1 MNKKTI
7 TREGGIFTRLIKQ
20 LNTPY
25 KIRRIC
31 QAQKMK
37 EMRWMELS
45 DTSISVAVMTSFMS
59 EKKTKAIVSHKDIL
73 KYLTKEWEITSEED
87 AEDEKDK
94 IKIYEGKSKAWGLII
109 INMKDIPSGLVT
121 QCDEDAHRSWR
132 AIIDKYIVSD

>member
-1 MNKKTI
+1 
-7 TREGGIFTRLIKQ
+7 
-20 LNTPY
+20 
-25 KIRRIC
+25 
-31 QAQKMK
+31 MK

-94 IKIYEGKSKAWGLII
+94 IKIYEGKYKACGLII
-109 INMKDIPSGLVT
+109 INLKDIPSKLVT